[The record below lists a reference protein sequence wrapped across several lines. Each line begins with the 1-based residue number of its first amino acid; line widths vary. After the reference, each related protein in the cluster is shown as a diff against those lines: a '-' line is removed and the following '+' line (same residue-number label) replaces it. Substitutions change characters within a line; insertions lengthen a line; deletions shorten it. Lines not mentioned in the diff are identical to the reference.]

1 MATCRDCM
9 HHLVCA
15 IYAPN
20 FDDILANGESCS
32 EFKNDSHF
40 VEVVRCK
47 DCKYHRDLDG
57 GIKCERTD
65 GLLMNLPD
73 DYCSYGRRQD
83 N

>member
-1 MATCRDCM
+1 MMTCRECM

-32 EFKNDSHF
+32 QFKNDSYF
-40 VEVVRCK
+40 VKVVRCK
-47 DCKYHRDLDG
+47 DCKYHRDLDVG
-57 GIKCERTD
+57 VTCERMD
-65 GLLMNLPD
+65 GLLMNFPD
-73 DYCSYGRRQD
+73 DYCSYGRRKE